1 METAY
6 DGRQVVGMDLHRRR
20 SVLVRMTEDG
30 RRLGMARITNS
41 PAELRAQIARAGK
54 SPKVVLE
61 ATYGWYWAADTLAAA
76 GAEVHLAH
84 PLGVKAFTY
93 RRVKNDERDAAD
105 LADLLRMG
113 RLPEAWI
120 APREVRELREI
131 TRYRHKLVHL
141 RTSCKDQVHGVLA
154 KLGVPVTCTDIFG
167 VAGSAWLDGLGLP
180 QPYAGKVTSLR
191 QLTGELT
198 AEITMLSEVTAD
210 LLAGHRGYQVIQQLP
225 GIGPGA
231 GRGHHRRD
239 RGRDPVRQRPPA
251 VLMGW
256 ADAAAP
262 RVRHQGH
269 PRARHQTR
277 IAAAALGAD
286 RGHPARPARLGDRH
300 RQRRHHHPPRETS
313 QEHRQGRRRPA
324 AAHPHLLRPARRADP
339 LPVQDS
345 PRLTAGDPGPAGGMN
360 SFPWPAA
367 RREVAVLSAPPPS
380 PGSAGA
386 LLIDPA

>member
-30 RRLGMARITNS
+30 RRLGTARITNS

-113 RLPEAWI
+113 RLAEAWI
-120 APREVRELREI
+120 APPEVRELREL

-141 RTSCKDQVHGVLA
+141 RTSCKDQVHAVLA
-154 KLGVPVTCTDIFG
+154 KLGVPVTCSDIFG
-167 VAGSAWLDGLGLP
+167 RAGSAWLDSLGLP
-180 QPYAGKVTSLR
+180 QPYAGKVASLR

-198 AEITMLSEVTAD
+198 TEITMLTQVIAD
-210 LLAGHRGYQVIQQLP
+210 LLAGDRGYQVIQQLP
-225 GIGPGA
+225 GIGPVLAAVITAEIGDVTRFRNAAQLCSWA
-231 GRGHHRRD
+231 GLTPRHRESDTKVTRGHVTKQGSRMLRWALIEAI
-239 RGRDPVRQRPPA
+239 QRVPA
-251 VLMGW
+251 DSVIGT
-256 ADAAAP
+256 
-262 RVRHQGH
+262 VKGG
-269 PRARHQTR
+269 
-277 IAAAALGAD
+277 II
-286 RGHPARPARLGDRH
+286 
-300 RQRRHHHPPRETS
+300 
-313 QEHRQGRRRPA
+313 
-324 AAHPHLLRPARRADP
+324 ARRGKEARNIAK
-339 LPVQDS
+339 V
-345 PRLTAGDPGPAGGMN
+345 A
-360 SFPWPAA
+360 AA
-367 RREVAVLSAPPPS
+367 RRLLTLVFYGMRDGQIRCLPASPDQPPATQ
-380 PGSAGA
+380 AGRA
-386 LLIDPA
+386 A